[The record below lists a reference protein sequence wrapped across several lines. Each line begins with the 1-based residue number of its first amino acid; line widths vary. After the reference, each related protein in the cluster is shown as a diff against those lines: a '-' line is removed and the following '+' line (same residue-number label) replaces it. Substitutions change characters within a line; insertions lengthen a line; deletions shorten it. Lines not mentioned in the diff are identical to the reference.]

1 MTVTIRHAGPG
12 DEPAI
17 VDLIQELAVAVDEQS
32 PADHHYVRRY
42 LASPDTTILLAIDE
56 RDIVGMLSY
65 STRPGLFLA
74 GDSGEI
80 EILLVDARRRRQGI
94 GTKLLRTAIRLMQD
108 AGCVETSA
116 SVNADNELAQKIYVD
131 AGLAGASVRLEK
143 HFGR

>member
-17 VDLIQELAVAVDEQS
+17 VDLVRELAVAIDEQS
-32 PADHHYVRRY
+32 PADQHYVRRY
-42 LASPDTTILLAIDE
+42 LASPDTTTLLAIE
-56 RDIVGMLSY
+56 GRDVVGMLSY

-80 EILLVDARRRRQGI
+80 EILFVPAHRRREGI
-94 GTKLLRTAIRLMQD
+94 GTKLLRTAMRLMQD

-116 SVNADNELAQKIYVD
+116 SMNADNELAQRIYVD
-131 AGLAGASVRLEK
+131 AGLADASIRLEK
-143 HFGR
+143 HLGR